1 VPRNAL
7 NPPETPPGLAPG
19 GRKLWREVAKSHR
32 LRPDQRR
39 ILFEACCE
47 VDLIDRL
54 QADLGSTPTTTKG
67 SMGQEVAHPT
77 LSELRQHRMAV
88 NTLIRALALEA
99 TDTSAADASKAA
111 REAGT
116 ALARQ
121 KYKRQGLRAI

>member
-1 VPRNAL
+1 VPERA
-7 NPPETPPGLAPG
+7 PIGLAKG
-19 GRKLWREVAKSHR
+19 GLKLWREVAKGQK
-32 LRPDQRR
+32 LRPEQCR

-54 QADLGSTPTTTKG
+54 QSDLKDTPTTTKG
-67 SMGQEVAHPT
+67 SMGQEVAHPI
-77 LSELRQHRMAV
+77 LSELRQHRGTL

-116 ALARQ
+116 ALARSRYT
-121 KYKRQGLRAI
+121 KHGLRAL